1 MLFFTVKDARLFAAH
16 SFLSSHLLTRN
27 GYGRNEALFDAD
39 ILIAHIL
46 KKERSWLLSH
56 SDFDFLPYKNEFEV
70 FVKKRS
76 SGLPIAYL
84 TGTKDFFG
92 RTFYVNENVLIPK
105 PDTETL
111 VELALNFA
119 KEKLKKNE
127 SLFVL
132 DLCTGS
138 GCIGLSLAVALYENL
153 SQTSDAFDKP
163 QRAQRTQ
170 RDNLGICNVNLFETS
185 DEVNLNKDLKNYFS
199 ESFFLVL
206 ADISE
211 EALKVCKKNMDSLL
225 PQSLYKRAIAVRAD
239 LRFSFPRVPESKRS
253 YDLITANPP
262 YVPSKLTESL
272 LEDGSSEPRLAL
284 DGGIE
289 GLDLIPPLAQN
300 SYLSLNP
307 GGKLFVEVGEYHAA
321 QAAEIFRNAGFS
333 QVQIHKD
340 LAGKDRVIECTKLK
354 NMI

>member
-39 ILIAHIL
+39 ILIAHLL

-56 SDFDFLPYKNEFEV
+56 SDFDFLPYKNEFEA

-76 SGLPIAYL
+76 TGFPIAYL

-111 VELALNFA
+111 VEHALNFA

-132 DLCTGS
+132 DICTGS
-138 GCIGLSLAVALYENL
+138 GCIGLSLAAELYE
-153 SQTSDAFDKP
+153 SAFMQNSLNKP

-170 RDNLGICNVNLFETS
+170 S
-185 DEVNLNKDLKNYFS
+185 YFS
-199 ESFFLVL
+199 EKFFLIL

-211 EALKVCKKNMDSLL
+211 GALKVSKKNMDSLL
-225 PQSLYKRAIAVRAD
+225 PQSLYKRALAVRAD
-239 LRFSFPRVPESKRS
+239 LRLPFPRVPESKRS

-272 LEDGSSEPRLAL
+272 LEDGRSEPRLAL

-289 GLDLIPPLAQN
+289 GLDLIPPLAEN
-300 SYLSLNP
+300 SYLSLNL

-321 QAAEIFRNAGFS
+321 QAAEIFRSAGFS

-340 LAGKDRVIECTKLK
+340 LAGNDRVIECTKFSF
-354 NMI
+354 

>member
-56 SDFDFLPYKNEFEV
+56 SDFDFLPYKNEFEA
-70 FVKKRS
+70 FVQKRS
-76 SGLPIAYL
+76 SGIPIAYL

-111 VELALNFA
+111 VEHALNFA
-119 KEKLKKNE
+119 MEKLKKNE
-127 SLFVL
+127 PLFVL
-132 DLCTGS
+132 DICTGS
-138 GCIGLSLAVALYENL
+138 GCIGLSLAAELYESL

-163 QRAQRTQ
+163 QRAQ
-170 RDNLGICNVNLFETS
+170 S
-185 DEVNLNKDLKNYFS
+185 YFDK
-199 ESFFLVL
+199 SFFLLL

-211 EALKVCKKNMDSLL
+211 EALTVCKKNMDSLL
-225 PQSLYKRAIAVRAD
+225 PQSLYKRTLAVRAD
-239 LRFSFPRVPESKRS
+239 LHFSFPCVPEAKRS

-272 LEDGSSEPRLAL
+272 LEDGRSEPRLAL

-289 GLDLIPPLAQN
+289 GLELITPLAEN

-321 QAAEIFRNAGFS
+321 QAVEIFRSAGFP

-340 LAGKDRVIECTKLK
+340 LAGNDRVIECTKFSF
-354 NMI
+354 

>member
-16 SFLSSHLLTRN
+16 SFLSSNLLTRN
-27 GYGRNEALFDAD
+27 GYGRNDALFDAD

-56 SDFDFLPYKNEFEV
+56 SDFDFLPYKNEFET

-132 DLCTGS
+132 DICTGS
-138 GCIGLSLAVALYENL
+138 GCIGLSLAAELYEI
-153 SQTSDAFDKP
+153 AFIQNTFNKP

-170 RDNLGICNVNLFETS
+170 S
-185 DEVNLNKDLKNYFS
+185 YFDK
-199 ESFFLVL
+199 SFFLVL

-211 EALKVCKKNMDSLL
+211 EALTVCKKNMDSLL

-239 LRFSFPRVPESKRS
+239 LRLSFPCLPEPKRS

-262 YVPSKLTESL
+262 YVPSRLTGSL
-272 LEDGSSEPRLAL
+272 LEDGRSEPRLAL

-289 GLDLIPPLAQN
+289 GLDLIPPLAEN
-300 SYLSLNP
+300 SYLSLNL

-340 LAGKDRVIECTKLK
+340 LADSDRVIECTKFSP
-354 NMI
+354 

>member
-56 SDFDFLPYKNEFEV
+56 SDFDFLPYKNEFEA
-70 FVKKRS
+70 FVQKRS
-76 SGLPIAYL
+76 SGIPIAYL

-111 VELALNFA
+111 VEHALNFA
-119 KEKLKKNE
+119 MEKLKKNE
-127 SLFVL
+127 PLFVL
-132 DLCTGS
+132 DICTGS
-138 GCIGLSLAVALYENL
+138 GCIGLSLAAELYESL

-163 QRAQRTQ
+163 QRAQ
-170 RDNLGICNVNLFETS
+170 S
-185 DEVNLNKDLKNYFS
+185 YFDK
-199 ESFFLVL
+199 SFFLLL

-211 EALKVCKKNMDSLL
+211 EALTVCKKNMDSLL
-225 PQSLYKRAIAVRAD
+225 PQSLYKRTLAVRAD
-239 LRFSFPRVPESKRS
+239 LHFSFPCVPEAKRS

-272 LEDGSSEPRLAL
+272 LEDGRSEPRLAL

-289 GLDLIPPLAQN
+289 GLELITPLAEN

-321 QAAEIFRNAGFS
+321 QAVEIFRSAGFP

-340 LAGKDRVIECTKLK
+340 LAGNDRVIECTKFSP
-354 NMI
+354 

>member
-1 MLFFTVKDARLFAAH
+1 M
-16 SFLSSHLLTRN
+16 
-27 GYGRNEALFDAD
+27 
-39 ILIAHIL
+39 
-46 KKERSWLLSH
+46 SH
-56 SDFDFLPYKNEFEV
+56 SDFDFLPYKNEFET

-132 DLCTGS
+132 DICTGS
-138 GCIGLSLAVALYENL
+138 GCIGLSLAAELYENL

-170 RDNLGICNVNLFETS
+170 S
-185 DEVNLNKDLKNYFS
+185 YFDR
-199 ESFFLVL
+199 SFFLIL

-211 EALKVCKKNMDSLL
+211 EALKVCKKNMDYLL
-225 PQSLYKRAIAVRAD
+225 PSALYKRVLAVKAD
-239 LRFSFPRVPESKRS
+239 LHLPFPCVPESKRS

-262 YVPSKLTESL
+262 YVPSRLTESL
-272 LEDGSSEPRLAL
+272 LEDGRSEPRLAL

-289 GLDLIPPLAQN
+289 GLDLIPPLAEN
-300 SYLSLNP
+300 SYLNLNL

-321 QAAEIFRNAGFS
+321 QAAEIFRSAGFS

-340 LAGKDRVIECTKLK
+340 LAGNDRVIECTKFSP
-354 NMI
+354 

>member
-16 SFLSSHLLTRN
+16 SFLSSLLLTRN

-56 SDFDFLPYKNEFEV
+56 SDFDFLPYKNEFEA
-70 FVKKRS
+70 FVQKRS
-76 SGLPIAYL
+76 SGIPIAYL

-105 PDTETL
+105 PDTL

-119 KEKLKKNE
+119 MEKLKKNE
-127 SLFVL
+127 PLFVL
-132 DLCTGS
+132 DICTGS
-138 GCIGLSLAVALYENL
+138 GCIGLSLAAELYENL
-153 SQTSDAFDKP
+153 SQTSNAFDKP

-170 RDNLGICNVNLFETS
+170 S
-185 DEVNLNKDLKNYFS
+185 YFDR
-199 ESFFLVL
+199 SFFLIL

-225 PQSLYKRAIAVRAD
+225 PSALYKRALAVKAD
-239 LRFSFPRVPESKRS
+239 LHLPFPCVPEPKRS

-262 YVPSKLTESL
+262 YVPSRLTESL
-272 LEDGSSEPRLAL
+272 LEDGRSEPCLAL

-289 GLDLIPPLAQN
+289 GLDLIPPLAEN
-300 SYLSLNP
+300 SYLSLNL

-321 QAAEIFRNAGFS
+321 QAAEIFRSAGFS

-340 LAGKDRVIECTKLK
+340 LAGNDRVIECTKFSP
-354 NMI
+354 

>member
-39 ILIAHIL
+39 ILIAHLL

-56 SDFDFLPYKNEFEV
+56 SDFDFLPYKNEFEA

-76 SGLPIAYL
+76 LGLPIAYL

-111 VELALNFA
+111 AELALNFA
-119 KEKLKKNE
+119 KERFKKKE
-127 SLFVL
+127 PLFIL
-132 DLCTGS
+132 DICTGS
-138 GCIGLSLAVALYENL
+138 GCIGLSLAAELYE
-153 SQTSDAFDKP
+153 SAFMQNSLNKP
-163 QRAQRTQ
+163 QRTQ
-170 RDNLGICNVNLFETS
+170 RTQS
-185 DEVNLNKDLKNYFS
+185 YFS
-199 ESFFLVL
+199 ESFFLAL

-211 EALKVCKKNMDSLL
+211 GALIVCKKNMDSLL
-225 PQSLYKRAIAVRAD
+225 PQSLYKRALAVRAD
-239 LRFSFPRVPESKRS
+239 LRLSFPCIPESKRS

-262 YVPSKLTESL
+262 YVPSKLMESL
-272 LEDGSSEPRLAL
+272 LEDGRSEPRLAL

-307 GGKLFVEVGEYHAA
+307 GGKLFVEVGEYNAA
-321 QAAEIFRNAGFS
+321 QAAEIFRSAGFS

-340 LAGKDRVIECTKLK
+340 LAGNDRVIECTKSSS
-354 NMI
+354 

>member
-39 ILIAHIL
+39 ILIAHLL

-56 SDFDFLPYKNEFEV
+56 SDFNFLPYKNEFET

-76 SGLPIAYL
+76 SGIPIAYL

-111 VELALNFA
+111 VEHALNFA
-119 KEKLKKNE
+119 MEKLKKNE
-127 SLFVL
+127 PLFVL
-132 DLCTGS
+132 DICTGT
-138 GCIGLSLAVALYENL
+138 GCIGLSLAAELYESAFMQNTL
-153 SQTSDAFDKP
+153 NEPQRPQSSQSYFDK
-163 QRAQRTQ
+163 
-170 RDNLGICNVNLFETS
+170 
-185 DEVNLNKDLKNYFS
+185 
-199 ESFFLVL
+199 SFFLIL

-225 PQSLYKRAIAVRAD
+225 PQSLYKRVLAVKAD
-239 LRFSFPRVPESKRS
+239 LRLSFPCVPESKRS

-272 LEDGSSEPRLAL
+272 LEDGRSEPRLAL

-289 GLDLIPPLAQN
+289 GLDLIPPLAEN

-340 LAGKDRVIECTKLK
+340 LAGKDRVIECTKFSH
-354 NMI
+354 

>member
-16 SFLSSHLLTRN
+16 SFLSSNLLTRN

-39 ILIAHIL
+39 ILIAHLL

-56 SDFDFLPYKNEFEV
+56 SDFNFLPYKNEFEV

-111 VELALNFA
+111 VEHALNFA

-132 DLCTGS
+132 DICTGS
-138 GCIGLSLAVALYENL
+138 GCIGLSLAAELYESAFMQNTL
-153 SQTSDAFDKP
+153 NEPQKTQSSQS
-163 QRAQRTQ
+163 
-170 RDNLGICNVNLFETS
+170 
-185 DEVNLNKDLKNYFS
+185 YFS
-199 ESFFLVL
+199 EKFFLVL

-225 PQSLYKRAIAVRAD
+225 PQSLYKRVLAVRAD
-239 LRFSFPRVPESKRS
+239 LRFSFPCVPEPKRS

-272 LEDGSSEPRLAL
+272 LEDGRSEPRLAL

-289 GLDLIPPLAQN
+289 GLDLIPPLAEN

-321 QAAEIFRNAGFS
+321 QAAEIFRSAGFS

-340 LAGKDRVIECTKLK
+340 LAGNDRVIECTKSSS
-354 NMI
+354 

>member
-1 MLFFTVKDARLFAAH
+1 MLFFTVKEARLFAAH

-39 ILIAHIL
+39 ILIAHLL

-56 SDFDFLPYKNEFEV
+56 SDFNFLPYKNEFEA

-76 SGLPIAYL
+76 LGLPIAYL

-111 VELALNFA
+111 VEHALNFA

-132 DLCTGS
+132 DICTGS
-138 GCIGLSLAVALYENL
+138 GCIGLSLAAELYE
-153 SQTSDAFDKP
+153 SAFMQNSLNKP
-163 QRAQRTQ
+163 QRTQ
-170 RDNLGICNVNLFETS
+170 S
-185 DEVNLNKDLKNYFS
+185 SQSYFDK
-199 ESFFLVL
+199 SFFLVL
-206 ADISE
+206 VDISKG
-211 EALKVCKKNMDSLL
+211 ALIVCKKNMDSLL
-225 PQSLYKRAIAVRAD
+225 PQSLYKRTLAVRAD
-239 LRFSFPRVPESKRS
+239 LRFSFPCVPEPKQN

-272 LEDGSSEPRLAL
+272 LEDGRSEPRLAL

-289 GLDLIPPLAQN
+289 GLDLIPPLAEN

-321 QAAEIFRNAGFS
+321 QAVEIFRSAGFP

-340 LAGKDRVIECTKLK
+340 LAGNDRVIECTKSSS
-354 NMI
+354 

>member
-27 GYGRNEALFDAD
+27 GYGRNDALFDAD
-39 ILIAHIL
+39 ILIAHLL
-46 KKERSWLLSH
+46 KKERSWFLSH

-111 VELALNFA
+111 VEHALNFA

-132 DLCTGS
+132 DICAGS
-138 GCIGLSLAVALYENL
+138 GCIGLSIAAELYEIAFIQNN
-153 SQTSDAFDKP
+153 FDKP
-163 QRAQRTQ
+163 QRAQRMQ
-170 RDNLGICNVNLFETS
+170 S
-185 DEVNLNKDLKNYFS
+185 YFDK
-199 ESFFLVL
+199 SFFLVL

-225 PQSLYKRAIAVRAD
+225 PQSLYKRALAVRAD
-239 LRFSFPRVPESKRS
+239 LRFSFPCVPESKRS

-272 LEDGSSEPRLAL
+272 LEDGRSEPRLAL

-300 SYLSLNP
+300 SYLSLNF

-340 LAGKDRVIECTKLK
+340 LAGNDRVIECTKLK

>member
-16 SFLSSHLLTRN
+16 SFLSSNLLTRN
-27 GYGRNEALFDAD
+27 GYGRNDALFDAD

-56 SDFDFLPYKNEFEV
+56 SDFDFLPYKNEFET

-111 VELALNFA
+111 VEHALNFA
-119 KEKLKKNE
+119 KERFEKKE
-127 SLFVL
+127 PLFIL
-132 DLCTGS
+132 DICTGT
-138 GCIGLSLAVALYENL
+138 GCIGLSLAAELYESL
-153 SQTSDAFDKP
+153 SQTSDAFNKP
-163 QRAQRTQ
+163 QRAQSSQ
-170 RDNLGICNVNLFETS
+170 S
-185 DEVNLNKDLKNYFS
+185 YFDK
-199 ESFFLVL
+199 SFFLVL

-211 EALKVCKKNMDSLL
+211 EALTVCKKNKDSLL
-225 PQSLYKRAIAVRAD
+225 PQSLYKRTLAVRAD
-239 LRFSFPRVPESKRS
+239 LRFSFPCVPEPKRS

-272 LEDGSSEPRLAL
+272 LEDGRSEPRLAL
-284 DGGIE
+284 DGGSE
-289 GLDLIPPLAQN
+289 GLDLIPPVAQN

-307 GGKLFVEVGEYHAA
+307 GGKLFVEVGEYNAA
-321 QAAEIFRNAGFS
+321 QAAEIFRSAGFS

-340 LAGKDRVIECTKLK
+340 LAGNDRVIECTKLK

>member
-16 SFLSSHLLTRN
+16 SFLSSNLLTRN
-27 GYGRNEALFDAD
+27 GYGRNDALFDAD

-56 SDFDFLPYKNEFEV
+56 SDFDFLPYKNEFET

-92 RTFYVNENVLIPK
+92 KSFYVNENVLIPK

-132 DLCTGS
+132 DICTGS
-138 GCIGLSLAVALYENL
+138 GCIGLSLAAELYESL

-163 QRAQRTQ
+163 QRAQRT
-170 RDNLGICNVNLFETS
+170 RS
-185 DEVNLNKDLKNYFS
+185 YFDR
-199 ESFFLVL
+199 SFFLVL

-239 LRFSFPRVPESKRS
+239 LRLSFPCLPEPKRS

-262 YVPSKLTESL
+262 YVPSRLTESL
-272 LEDGSSEPRLAL
+272 LEDGRSEPRLAL

-289 GLDLIPPLAQN
+289 GLDLIPPLAEN
-300 SYLSLNP
+300 SYLSLNF

-321 QAAEIFRNAGFS
+321 QAAEIFRSAGFS

-340 LAGKDRVIECTKLK
+340 LAGNDRVIECTKFSP
-354 NMI
+354 

>member
-39 ILIAHIL
+39 ILIAHLL

-56 SDFDFLPYKNEFEV
+56 SDFDFLPYKNEFET

-111 VELALNFA
+111 VEHALNFA
-119 KEKLKKNE
+119 KERFEKNE
-127 SLFVL
+127 PLFVL
-132 DLCTGS
+132 DICTGS
-138 GCIGLSLAVALYENL
+138 GCIGLSLAAELYENL

-199 ESFFLVL
+199 ESFFLIL

-225 PQSLYKRAIAVRAD
+225 PQSLYKRVLAVIAD
-239 LRFSFPRVPESKRS
+239 LRFSFPCVPESKRS

-272 LEDGSSEPRLAL
+272 LEDGRSEPRLAL

-300 SYLSLNP
+300 SYLSLNF

-340 LAGKDRVIECTKLK
+340 LAGNDRVIECTKLK
-354 NMI
+354 NML

>member
-16 SFLSSHLLTRN
+16 SFLSSNLLTRN

-39 ILIAHIL
+39 ILIAYIL

-111 VELALNFA
+111 VEHALNFA

-127 SLFVL
+127 PLFVL
-132 DLCTGS
+132 DICTGS
-138 GCIGLSLAVALYENL
+138 GCIGLSLAAELYENL

-163 QRAQRTQ
+163 QGAQRTQ
-170 RDNLGICNVNLFETS
+170 S
-185 DEVNLNKDLKNYFS
+185 YFS
-199 ESFFLVL
+199 EKFFLVL

-239 LRFSFPRVPESKRS
+239 LRLSFPCLPEPKRS

-272 LEDGSSEPRLAL
+272 LEDGRSEPRLAL
-284 DGGIE
+284 EGGIE

-300 SYLSLNP
+300 SYLSLNF

-340 LAGKDRVIECTKLK
+340 LADSDRVIECTKFSP
-354 NMI
+354 

>member
-56 SDFDFLPYKNEFEV
+56 SDFDFLPYKNEFEA
-70 FVKKRS
+70 FVQKRS
-76 SGLPIAYL
+76 SGISIAYL

-111 VELALNFA
+111 VEHALNFA
-119 KEKLKKNE
+119 MEKLKKNE
-127 SLFVL
+127 PLFVL
-132 DLCTGS
+132 DICTGS
-138 GCIGLSLAVALYENL
+138 GCIGLSLAAELYENL

-170 RDNLGICNVNLFETS
+170 S
-185 DEVNLNKDLKNYFS
+185 YFDR
-199 ESFFLVL
+199 SFFLIL

-225 PQSLYKRAIAVRAD
+225 PSALYKRALAVKAD
-239 LRFSFPRVPESKRS
+239 LHLPFPCVPEPKRS

-262 YVPSKLTESL
+262 YVPSKLMESL
-272 LEDGSSEPRLAL
+272 LEDGRSEPRLAL

-289 GLDLIPPLAQN
+289 GLDLIPPLAEN
-300 SYLSLNP
+300 SYLSLNL

-321 QAAEIFRNAGFS
+321 QAAEIFRSAGFS

-340 LAGKDRVIECTKLK
+340 LAGNDRVIECTKFSP
-354 NMI
+354 

>member
-39 ILIAHIL
+39 ILIAHLL

-56 SDFDFLPYKNEFEV
+56 SDFDFLPYKNEFEA

-76 SGLPIAYL
+76 TGFPIAYL

-111 VELALNFA
+111 VEHALNFA
-119 KEKLKKNE
+119 KKKLKKNE

-132 DLCTGS
+132 DICTGS
-138 GCIGLSLAVALYENL
+138 GCIGLSLAAELYE
-153 SQTSDAFDKP
+153 SAFMQNTFNKP
-163 QRAQRTQ
+163 QRMQSSQ
-170 RDNLGICNVNLFETS
+170 S
-185 DEVNLNKDLKNYFS
+185 YFS
-199 ESFFLVL
+199 EKFFLVI

-211 EALKVCKKNMDSLL
+211 EALTVCKKNMDSLL
-225 PQSLYKRAIAVRAD
+225 PQSLYKRALAVRAD

-272 LEDGSSEPRLAL
+272 LEDGRSEPRLAL

-307 GGKLFVEVGEYHAA
+307 GGKLFVEVGEYNAA
-321 QAAEIFRNAGFS
+321 QAAEIFRSAGFS

-340 LAGKDRVIECTKLK
+340 LAGNDRVIECTKLK

>member
-1 MLFFTVKDARLFAAH
+1 MLFFTVKEARLFAAH

-39 ILIAHIL
+39 ILIAHLL

-111 VELALNFA
+111 VEHALNFA
-119 KEKLKKNE
+119 NEKLKKNE

-132 DLCTGS
+132 DICTGT
-138 GCIGLSLAVALYENL
+138 GCIGLSLTAELYEIAFIQNN
-153 SQTSDAFDKP
+153 FDKP
-163 QRAQRTQ
+163 QRAQRMQ
-170 RDNLGICNVNLFETS
+170 S
-185 DEVNLNKDLKNYFS
+185 YFDK
-199 ESFFLVL
+199 SFFLVL

-225 PQSLYKRAIAVRAD
+225 PQSLYKRVLAVRAD
-239 LRFSFPRVPESKRS
+239 LRFSFPCVPESKRS

-272 LEDGSSEPRLAL
+272 LEDGRSEPRLAL

-321 QAAEIFRNAGFS
+321 QAAEIFRSAGFS

-340 LAGKDRVIECTKLK
+340 LAGSDRVIECRKLK

>member
-39 ILIAHIL
+39 ILIAHLL

-56 SDFDFLPYKNEFEV
+56 SDFDFLPYKNEFEA
-70 FVKKRS
+70 FVQKRS

-84 TGTKDFFG
+84 TGTKEFFG
-92 RTFYVNENVLIPK
+92 KTFYVNENVLIPK

-111 VELALNFA
+111 VEHALNFA
-119 KEKLKKNE
+119 MEKLKKNE
-127 SLFVL
+127 PLFVL
-132 DLCTGS
+132 DICTGS
-138 GCIGLSLAVALYENL
+138 GCIGLSLAAELYESL
-153 SQTSDAFDKP
+153 SQPSDAFDKP
-163 QRAQRTQ
+163 QRAQRMQ
-170 RDNLGICNVNLFETS
+170 S
-185 DEVNLNKDLKNYFS
+185 YFDR
-199 ESFFLVL
+199 SFFLIL

-211 EALKVCKKNMDSLL
+211 EALKVCKKNMVSLL
-225 PQSLYKRAIAVRAD
+225 PAPIYKRALAVRAD

-272 LEDGSSEPRLAL
+272 LEDGRSEPRLAL

-289 GLDLIPPLAQN
+289 GLDLIPPLAEN
-300 SYLSLNP
+300 SYLSLNR
-307 GGKLFVEVGEYHAA
+307 GGKLFAEVGEYHAA
-321 QAAEIFRNAGFS
+321 QAAEIFRSAGFS

-340 LAGKDRVIECTKLK
+340 LAGNDRVIECTKSSS
-354 NMI
+354 

>member
-39 ILIAHIL
+39 ILIAHLL

-56 SDFDFLPYKNEFEV
+56 YDFDFLPYKNEFEA
-70 FVKKRS
+70 FVQKRS

-84 TGTKDFFG
+84 TGTKEFFG

-111 VELALNFA
+111 VEHALNFA
-119 KEKLKKNE
+119 MEKLKKNE
-127 SLFVL
+127 PLFVL
-132 DLCTGS
+132 DICTGS
-138 GCIGLSLAVALYENL
+138 GCIGLSLAAELYESL

-163 QRAQRTQ
+163 QRMQSSQ
-170 RDNLGICNVNLFETS
+170 S
-185 DEVNLNKDLKNYFS
+185 YFS
-199 ESFFLVL
+199 EKFFLVL

-211 EALKVCKKNMDSLL
+211 EVLTVCKKNMDSLL
-225 PQSLYKRAIAVRAD
+225 PQSLYKRVLAVRAD
-239 LRFSFPRVPESKRS
+239 LRFSFPCVPESKRS
-253 YDLITANPP
+253 YDLITVNPP

-272 LEDGSSEPRLAL
+272 LEDGRSEPRLAL

-307 GGKLFVEVGEYHAA
+307 GGKLFVEVGEYNAA
-321 QAAEIFRNAGFS
+321 QAAEIFRSAGFS

-340 LAGKDRVIECTKLK
+340 LAGNDRVIECTKFSF
-354 NMI
+354 

>member
-39 ILIAHIL
+39 ILIAHLL

-56 SDFDFLPYKNEFEV
+56 FDFNFLPYKNEFEA

-111 VELALNFA
+111 VEHALNFA
-119 KEKLKKNE
+119 NEKLKKNE
-127 SLFVL
+127 PLFVL
-132 DLCTGS
+132 DICTGS
-138 GCIGLSLAVALYENL
+138 GCIGLSLAAELYEI
-153 SQTSDAFDKP
+153 AFMQNTFNKP
-163 QRAQRTQ
+163 QRTQ
-170 RDNLGICNVNLFETS
+170 S
-185 DEVNLNKDLKNYFS
+185 YFDK
-199 ESFFLVL
+199 SFFLVL

-225 PQSLYKRAIAVRAD
+225 PQSLYKRVLAVRAD

-272 LEDGSSEPRLAL
+272 LEDGRSEPRLAL

-321 QAAEIFRNAGFS
+321 QAAEIFRSAGFS

-340 LAGKDRVIECTKLK
+340 LAGNDRVIECTKLK

>member
-16 SFLSSHLLTRN
+16 SFLSSLLLTRN

-56 SDFDFLPYKNEFEV
+56 SDFDFLPYKNEFEA
-70 FVKKRS
+70 FVQKRS
-76 SGLPIAYL
+76 SGIPIAYL

-119 KEKLKKNE
+119 MEKLKKNE
-127 SLFVL
+127 PLFVL
-132 DLCTGS
+132 DICTGS
-138 GCIGLSLAVALYENL
+138 GCIGLSLAAELYE
-153 SQTSDAFDKP
+153 SAFMQNTFNKP

-170 RDNLGICNVNLFETS
+170 S
-185 DEVNLNKDLKNYFS
+185 YFDK
-199 ESFFLVL
+199 SFFLIL
-206 ADISE
+206 ADILE

-239 LRFSFPRVPESKRS
+239 LRLSFPCVPEPKRS

-262 YVPSKLTESL
+262 YVPSRLTESL
-272 LEDGSSEPRLAL
+272 LEDGRSEPCLAL

-289 GLDLIPPLAQN
+289 GLDLIPPLAEN
-300 SYLSLNP
+300 SYLSLNL

-333 QVQIHKD
+333 QVQIHRD
-340 LAGKDRVIECTKLK
+340 LAGSDRVIECTRFSP
-354 NMI
+354 

>member
-1 MLFFTVKDARLFAAH
+1 M
-16 SFLSSHLLTRN
+16 
-27 GYGRNEALFDAD
+27 
-39 ILIAHIL
+39 
-46 KKERSWLLSH
+46 
-56 SDFDFLPYKNEFEV
+56 
-70 FVKKRS
+70 
-76 SGLPIAYL
+76 
-84 TGTKDFFG
+84 
-92 RTFYVNENVLIPK
+92 LIPK

-111 VELALNFA
+111 VEHALNFA

-132 DLCTGS
+132 DICTGS
-138 GCIGLSLAVALYENL
+138 GCIGLSLAAEFYENL

-170 RDNLGICNVNLFETS
+170 S
-185 DEVNLNKDLKNYFS
+185 YFDR
-199 ESFFLVL
+199 SFFLIL

-225 PQSLYKRAIAVRAD
+225 PSALYKRAIAVRAD
-239 LRFSFPRVPESKRS
+239 LRLSFPCVPEPKRS

-262 YVPSKLTESL
+262 YVPSRLTESL
-272 LEDGSSEPRLAL
+272 LGDGRSEPRLAL

-300 SYLSLNP
+300 SYLSLNF

-340 LAGKDRVIECTKLK
+340 LADSDRVIECTKFSP
-354 NMI
+354 

>member
-1 MLFFTVKDARLFAAH
+1 MLFFTVKEARLFAAH

-39 ILIAHIL
+39 ILIAHLL

-56 SDFDFLPYKNEFEV
+56 SDFDFLPYKNEFET
-70 FVKKRS
+70 FVNKRS

-132 DLCTGS
+132 DICTGT
-138 GCIGLSLAVALYENL
+138 GCIGLSLTAELYEIAFIQNN
-153 SQTSDAFDKP
+153 FDKP
-163 QRAQRTQ
+163 QRAQRMQ
-170 RDNLGICNVNLFETS
+170 S
-185 DEVNLNKDLKNYFS
+185 YFDK
-199 ESFFLVL
+199 SFFLVL

-225 PQSLYKRAIAVRAD
+225 PQSLYKRVLAVRAD

-262 YVPSKLTESL
+262 YVPSKLMESL
-272 LEDGSSEPRLAL
+272 LEDGRSEPRLAL

-340 LAGKDRVIECTKLK
+340 LAGSDRVIECTKLK

>member
-1 MLFFTVKDARLFAAH
+1 MLFFTVKEARLFAAH

-39 ILIAHIL
+39 ILIAHLL

-56 SDFDFLPYKNEFEV
+56 SDFNFLPYKNEFEA

-76 SGLPIAYL
+76 TGFPIAYL
-84 TGTKDFFG
+84 TGTKEFFG
-92 RTFYVNENVLIPK
+92 RTFSVNENVLIPK

-111 VELALNFA
+111 VEHALNFA
-119 KEKLKKNE
+119 KERFEKKE
-127 SLFVL
+127 PLFSL
-132 DLCTGS
+132 DICTGT
-138 GCIGLSLAVALYENL
+138 GCIGLSLAAELYEIAFIQNN
-153 SQTSDAFDKP
+153 FDKP
-163 QRAQRTQ
+163 QRAQSSQ
-170 RDNLGICNVNLFETS
+170 S
-185 DEVNLNKDLKNYFS
+185 YFDK
-199 ESFFLVL
+199 SFFLAL

-211 EALKVCKKNMDSLL
+211 GALIVCKKNMDSLL
-225 PQSLYKRAIAVRAD
+225 PQSLYKRALAVRAD
-239 LRFSFPRVPESKRS
+239 LRLSFPCIPESKRS

-272 LEDGSSEPRLAL
+272 LEDGRSEPRLAL

-289 GLDLIPPLAQN
+289 GLDLIPPLARN

-307 GGKLFVEVGEYHAA
+307 GGKLFVEVGEYNAA
-321 QAAEIFRNAGFS
+321 QAAEIFRSAGFS

-340 LAGKDRVIECTKLK
+340 LAGNDRVIECTKLK
-354 NMI
+354 NML

>member
-39 ILIAHIL
+39 ILIAHLL

-56 SDFDFLPYKNEFEV
+56 SDFDFLPYKNEFET

-111 VELALNFA
+111 VEHALNFA
-119 KEKLKKNE
+119 KERFEKKE
-127 SLFVL
+127 PLFIL
-132 DLCTGS
+132 DICTGS
-138 GCIGLSLAVALYENL
+138 GCIGLSLAAELYE
-153 SQTSDAFDKP
+153 SAFMQNTLNEP

-170 RDNLGICNVNLFETS
+170 S
-185 DEVNLNKDLKNYFS
+185 YFS
-199 ESFFLVL
+199 EKFFLVL

-211 EALKVCKKNMDSLL
+211 EALTACKKNMDSLL
-225 PQSLYKRAIAVRAD
+225 PQSLYKRTLAVRAD
-239 LRFSFPRVPESKRS
+239 LRFSFPCVPEPKQN

-272 LEDGSSEPRLAL
+272 LEDGRSEPRLAL

-289 GLDLIPPLAQN
+289 GLDLIPPLAEN

-321 QAAEIFRNAGFS
+321 QAAEIFRSAGFP

-340 LAGKDRVIECTKLK
+340 LAGNDRVIECTKLK

>member
-39 ILIAHIL
+39 ILIAHLL

-56 SDFDFLPYKNEFEV
+56 SDFNFLPYKNEFEA

-76 SGLPIAYL
+76 TGFPIAYL
-84 TGTKDFFG
+84 TGTKEFFG
-92 RTFYVNENVLIPK
+92 RTFSVNENVLIPK

-111 VELALNFA
+111 VEHALNFA
-119 KEKLKKNE
+119 KERFEKKE
-127 SLFVL
+127 PLFSL
-132 DLCTGS
+132 DICTGT
-138 GCIGLSLAVALYENL
+138 GCIGLSLAAELYEIAFIQNN
-153 SQTSDAFDKP
+153 FDKP
-163 QRAQRTQ
+163 QRAQSSQ
-170 RDNLGICNVNLFETS
+170 S
-185 DEVNLNKDLKNYFS
+185 YFDK
-199 ESFFLVL
+199 SFFLAL

-211 EALKVCKKNMDSLL
+211 GALIVCKKNMDSLL
-225 PQSLYKRAIAVRAD
+225 PQSLYKRALAVRAD
-239 LRFSFPRVPESKRS
+239 LRLSFPCIPESKRS

-272 LEDGSSEPRLAL
+272 LEDGRSEPRLAL

-289 GLDLIPPLAQN
+289 GLDLIPPLARN

-307 GGKLFVEVGEYHAA
+307 GGKLFVEVGEYNAA
-321 QAAEIFRNAGFS
+321 QAAEIFRSAGFS

-340 LAGKDRVIECTKLK
+340 LAGNDRVIECTKLK
-354 NMI
+354 NML

>member
-39 ILIAHIL
+39 ILIAHLL

-56 SDFDFLPYKNEFEV
+56 SDFDFLPYKNEFET

-76 SGLPIAYL
+76 TGFPIAYL
-84 TGTKDFFG
+84 TGTKDFFE

-111 VELALNFA
+111 AELALNFA
-119 KEKLKKNE
+119 KERFEKKE
-127 SLFVL
+127 PLFIL
-132 DLCTGS
+132 DICTGS
-138 GCIGLSLAVALYENL
+138 GCIGLSLAAELYE
-153 SQTSDAFDKP
+153 SAFMQNTLNEP
-163 QRAQRTQ
+163 QRTQ
-170 RDNLGICNVNLFETS
+170 S
-185 DEVNLNKDLKNYFS
+185 SQSYFDK
-199 ESFFLVL
+199 SFFLVL

-211 EALKVCKKNMDSLL
+211 EALTVCKKNMDSLL
-225 PQSLYKRAIAVRAD
+225 PQSLYKRTLAVRAD
-239 LRFSFPRVPESKRS
+239 LRFSFPCIPESKRS

-272 LEDGSSEPRLAL
+272 LEDGRSEPRLAL

-321 QAAEIFRNAGFS
+321 QAAEIFRSAGFS

-340 LAGKDRVIECTKLK
+340 LAGNDRVIECTKSSS
-354 NMI
+354 

>member
-39 ILIAHIL
+39 ILIAHLL

-56 SDFDFLPYKNEFEV
+56 SDFNFLPYKNEFEA

-76 SGLPIAYL
+76 TGFPIAYL
-84 TGTKDFFG
+84 TGTKEFFG
-92 RTFYVNENVLIPK
+92 RTFSVNENVLIPK

-111 VELALNFA
+111 VEHALNFA
-119 KEKLKKNE
+119 KERFEKKE
-127 SLFVL
+127 PLFSL
-132 DLCTGS
+132 DICTGT
-138 GCIGLSLAVALYENL
+138 GCIGLSLAAELYEIAFIQNN
-153 SQTSDAFDKP
+153 FDKP
-163 QRAQRTQ
+163 QRAQSSQ
-170 RDNLGICNVNLFETS
+170 S
-185 DEVNLNKDLKNYFS
+185 YFDK
-199 ESFFLVL
+199 SFFLAL

-211 EALKVCKKNMDSLL
+211 GALIVCKKNMDSLL
-225 PQSLYKRAIAVRAD
+225 PQSLYKRALAVRAD
-239 LRFSFPRVPESKRS
+239 LRLSFPCIPESKRS

-272 LEDGSSEPRLAL
+272 LEDGRSEPRLAL

-300 SYLSLNP
+300 SYLSLNF

-354 NMI
+354 NML

>member
-27 GYGRNEALFDAD
+27 GYGRNDALFDAD
-39 ILIAHIL
+39 ILIAHLL

-56 SDFDFLPYKNEFEV
+56 SDFDFLPYKNEFEA
-70 FVKKRS
+70 FVQKRS
-76 SGLPIAYL
+76 SGIPIAYL

-111 VELALNFA
+111 VEHALNFA

-132 DLCTGS
+132 DICAGS
-138 GCIGLSLAVALYENL
+138 GCIGLSIAAELYEIAFIQIN
-153 SQTSDAFDKP
+153 FDKP
-163 QRAQRTQ
+163 QRAQRMQ
-170 RDNLGICNVNLFETS
+170 S
-185 DEVNLNKDLKNYFS
+185 YFDK
-199 ESFFLVL
+199 SFFLVL

-225 PQSLYKRAIAVRAD
+225 PQSLYKRALAVRAD
-239 LRFSFPRVPESKRS
+239 LRFSFPCVPESKRS

-272 LEDGSSEPRLAL
+272 LEDGRSEPRLAL

-300 SYLSLNP
+300 SYLSLNF

-340 LAGKDRVIECTKLK
+340 LAGNDRVIECTKLK

>member
-1 MLFFTVKDARLFAAH
+1 MLFFTVKEARLFAAH

-39 ILIAHIL
+39 ILIAHLL

-56 SDFDFLPYKNEFEV
+56 SDFNFLPYKNDFEA

-111 VELALNFA
+111 VEHALNFA

-127 SLFVL
+127 PLFVL
-132 DLCTGS
+132 DICTGS
-138 GCIGLSLAVALYENL
+138 GCIGLSLAAELYE
-153 SQTSDAFDKP
+153 SAFMQNTFNKP
-163 QRAQRTQ
+163 QRAQ
-170 RDNLGICNVNLFETS
+170 S
-185 DEVNLNKDLKNYFS
+185 YFS
-199 ESFFLVL
+199 EKFFLVL

-211 EALKVCKKNMDSLL
+211 EALKICKKNMDPLL
-225 PQSLYKRAIAVRAD
+225 PQSLYKRTLAVRAD
-239 LRFSFPRVPESKRS
+239 LRFSFPCVPEPKRS

-262 YVPSKLTESL
+262 YVPSRLTESL
-272 LEDGSSEPRLAL
+272 LEDGRSEPRLAL

-300 SYLSLNP
+300 SYSSLNL

-340 LAGKDRVIECTKLK
+340 LAGNDRVIECTKLK

>member
-16 SFLSSHLLTRN
+16 SFLSSQLLTRN

-56 SDFDFLPYKNEFEV
+56 SDFDFLPYKNDFEA

-132 DLCTGS
+132 DICTGS
-138 GCIGLSLAVALYENL
+138 GCIGLSLAAELYEIAFIQNN
-153 SQTSDAFDKP
+153 FDKP

-170 RDNLGICNVNLFETS
+170 S
-185 DEVNLNKDLKNYFS
+185 YFDR
-199 ESFFLVL
+199 SFFLIL

-225 PQSLYKRAIAVRAD
+225 PAPLYKMAIAVRAD
-239 LRFSFPRVPESKRS
+239 LRLSFPCLPEPKRS

-262 YVPSKLTESL
+262 YVPSRLTESL
-272 LEDGSSEPRLAL
+272 LEDGRSEPRLAL

-289 GLDLIPPLAQN
+289 GLDLIPPLAEN
-300 SYLSLNP
+300 SYLSLNL

-321 QAAEIFRNAGFS
+321 QAAEIFRSAGFS

-340 LAGKDRVIECTKLK
+340 LAGNDRVIECTKFSH
-354 NMI
+354 

>member
-56 SDFDFLPYKNEFEV
+56 SDFDFLPYKNEFEA
-70 FVKKRS
+70 FVQKRS
-76 SGLPIAYL
+76 SGIPIAYL

-111 VELALNFA
+111 VEHALNFA
-119 KEKLKKNE
+119 MEKLKKNE
-127 SLFVL
+127 PLFVL
-132 DLCTGS
+132 DICTGS
-138 GCIGLSLAVALYENL
+138 GCIGLSLAAEFYEI
-153 SQTSDAFDKP
+153 AFMQDKMQNTLNKP
-163 QRAQRTQ
+163 QRMQSSQ
-170 RDNLGICNVNLFETS
+170 C
-185 DEVNLNKDLKNYFS
+185 YFS
-199 ESFFLVL
+199 EKFFLVL

-211 EALKVCKKNMDSLL
+211 EALTVCKKNMDSLL
-225 PQSLYKRAIAVRAD
+225 PQSLYKRALAVKAD
-239 LRFSFPRVPESKRS
+239 LRFSFPCVPEPKQN

-262 YVPSKLTESL
+262 YVPSRLTESL
-272 LEDGSSEPRLAL
+272 LEDGRSEPRLAL

-289 GLDLIPPLAQN
+289 GLDLIPPLAEN
-300 SYLSLNP
+300 SYLSLNH
-307 GGKLFVEVGEYHAA
+307 GGKLFVEVGEYHAV
-321 QAAEIFRNAGFS
+321 QAAEIFRSAGFS

-340 LAGKDRVIECTKLK
+340 LAGNDRVIECTKFSF
-354 NMI
+354 

>member
-16 SFLSSHLLTRN
+16 SFLSSHLLKRN

-39 ILIAHIL
+39 ILIAHLL

-56 SDFDFLPYKNEFEV
+56 SYFDFLPYKNEFEV

-132 DLCTGS
+132 DICTGT
-138 GCIGLSLAVALYENL
+138 GCIGLSLTAELYEIAFIQNN
-153 SQTSDAFDKP
+153 FDKP
-163 QRAQRTQ
+163 QRAQRMQ
-170 RDNLGICNVNLFETS
+170 S
-185 DEVNLNKDLKNYFS
+185 YFDK
-199 ESFFLVL
+199 SFFLVL

-225 PQSLYKRAIAVRAD
+225 PQSLYKRVLAVRAD
-239 LRFSFPRVPESKRS
+239 LRFSFPCVPESKRS

-272 LEDGSSEPRLAL
+272 LEDGRSEPRLAL

-340 LAGKDRVIECTKLK
+340 LAGSDRVIECTKLK